1 MHPKFKPARIAA
13 GFVGPGSGFRI
24 PSPDIPTGPCEEP
37 FHAMFNAAL
46 TYMLNHPAYQKSAI
60 AILEMGVADGKVR
73 KRVNKKTGW
82 VSYTYALMALR
93 RNK

>member
-1 MHPKFKPARIAA
+1 
-13 GFVGPGSGFRI
+13 
-24 PSPDIPTGPCEEP
+24 
-37 FHAMFNAAL
+37 MFNAAL